1 MDNKQIH
8 DEALFI
14 CETEEEK
21 ELVKK
26 LFYKVLDAEYLNQ
39 LLIAQA
45 EE

>member
-1 MDNKQIH
+1 MEKKQIH

-14 CETEEEK
+14 CKTEAEK

-26 LFYKVLDAEYLNQ
+26 LFYAVLDAEYLNQ

>member
-1 MDNKQIH
+1 MRKQQIH

-14 CETEEEK
+14 CETEVEK

-26 LFYKVLDAEYLNQ
+26 LFYEVLDAEYLNQ
-39 LLIAQA
+39 LLIAQT